1 MNPPPAILLVD
12 DHPANLIS
20 LRAILEPLGCDLVD
34 AQSGSEAIRQS
45 EMREFA
51 VILMDVQMPRLDGLE
66 TATLLKSRQGSP
78 LVPIIFITALDRDAT
93 HASHGYQRGAVDY
106 LFKPIDP
113 EILRSKVAVFVE
125 LYRQR
130 EQIRFQAEQL
140 HAERLARAQAEAE
153 IRAREDILGIVSHDL
168 SSPITAVGTYAEL
181 LRKLGSATGNE
192 KVEKYAKRQLTA
204 IGRMNRLVDDLLD
217 ASRIERGRLSL
228 DKQLVDVADIVEQV
242 VDIMSP
248 SAGQKSQRLY
258 SLTSRFVVGC
268 DRERLC
274 QVLCNLVGNAI
285 KFTSEGGTIT
295 IGTELRS
302 TQVVLFVRDEGPGIG
317 ENDLPHI
324 FDWYWQAPGPNGHGL
339 GLGLAI
345 AKGIVLAHGGRIWV
359 DSDPG
364 SGATF
369 CVALPKS

>member
-34 AQSGSEAIRQS
+34 AQSGNEAIRQS

-66 TATLLKSRQGSP
+66 TATLLKSRRGSP

-93 HASHGYQRGAVDY
+93 HASHGYARGAVDY

-130 EQIRFQAEQL
+130 GQIRFQAEQL
-140 HAERLARAQAEAE
+140 HAERLARAQAEAG
-153 IRAREDILGIVSHDL
+153 IRAREDILTIVSHDL
-168 SSPITAVGTYAEL
+168 GSPITAVGTYAEL
-181 LRKLGSATGNE
+181 LRKLGNAAGNE
-192 KVEKYAKRQLTA
+192 KVEKYAQRQLTA
-204 IGRMNRLVDDLLD
+204 IGRMNRLVEDLLD
-217 ASRIERGRLSL
+217 ASRIERGRLTL

-248 SAGQKSQRLY
+248 SAGRKSQRLDT
-258 SLTSRFVVGC
+258 LVGRFVVRC
-268 DRERLC
+268 DRDRLC

-302 TQVVLFVRDEGPGIG
+302 MEVVLFVRDEGPGIE

-324 FDWYWQAPGPNGHGL
+324 FDWYWQASGPDGGGL

-345 AKGIVLAHGGRIWV
+345 AKGVVLAHGGRIWV
-359 DSDPG
+359 DSHPG

-369 CVALPKS
+369 SVALPKS